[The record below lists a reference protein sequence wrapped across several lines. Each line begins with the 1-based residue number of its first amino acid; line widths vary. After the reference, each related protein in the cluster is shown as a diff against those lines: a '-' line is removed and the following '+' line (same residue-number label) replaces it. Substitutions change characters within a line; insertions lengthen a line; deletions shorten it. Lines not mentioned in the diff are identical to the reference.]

1 MSQFSKKKEKFII
14 SSYLGTLNEI
24 KLQLKTNHALNFNR
38 NLTLEN
44 NVKTDRSLRNLKKK
58 NLKFNFSE
66 LLLAEL
72 IVKFLPKSYLE
83 NYTIYKNFANKKTS
97 WPNKPKVIFTSN
109 SHFTNDL
116 FKIWSAEKR
125 EGKTKFIV
133 GQHGNGYIFPK
144 YSTPYDRDLFSCDKF
159 LFWGKKKFDNKKI
172 LNNFNLINIKKKI
185 TRKNKNNIL
194 MVQNFPN
201 KFQNKLISTEHC
213 LSDVNENIDLQKNFI
228 SNLKNDFK
236 SKIKIRLGSYLEKFP
251 NGILQYEREQWDN
264 DEELNIESRN
274 FSIKKSLINTNFVT
288 VNSIISTVFME
299 CLSSNVPCFII
310 SFFEKNMFDKN
321 CYKDFLIL
329 KKAGI
334 IHNDPKNFAN
344 FVNNNF
350 FKIDVWW
357 NSKQVQ
363 RTIRN
368 FNLKYN
374 FSDKS
379 PINTLSSKLN

>member
-1 MSQFSKKKEKFII
+1 M
-14 SSYLGTLNEI
+14 
-24 KLQLKTNHALNFNR
+24 
-38 NLTLEN
+38 
-44 NVKTDRSLRNLKKK
+44 
-58 NLKFNFSE
+58 
-66 LLLAEL
+66 
-72 IVKFLPKSYLE
+72 
-83 NYTIYKNFANKKTS
+83 
-97 WPNKPKVIFTSN
+97 
-109 SHFTNDL
+109 
-116 FKIWSAEKR
+116 
-125 EGKTKFIV
+125 
-133 GQHGNGYIFPK
+133 
-144 YSTPYDRDLFSCDKF
+144 
-159 LFWGKKKFDNKKI
+159 
-172 LNNFNLINIKKKI
+172 
-185 TRKNKNNIL
+185 
-194 MVQNFPN
+194 
-201 KFQNKLISTEHC
+201 
-213 LSDVNENIDLQKNFI
+213 
-228 SNLKNDFK
+228 KNDFK

-264 DEELNIESRN
+264 DDELNIESRN